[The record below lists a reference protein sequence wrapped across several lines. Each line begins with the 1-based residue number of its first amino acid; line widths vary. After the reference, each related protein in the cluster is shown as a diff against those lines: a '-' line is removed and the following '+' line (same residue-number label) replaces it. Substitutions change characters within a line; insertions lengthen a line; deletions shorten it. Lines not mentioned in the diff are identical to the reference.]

1 MFFSL
6 LFTQNTL
13 LYLESVNQ
21 ATFLNSLFLHVLL
34 AVCLSWL
41 VFEVSLSLAHLQKD
55 CVLLG
60 SSAPSLLT
68 PCPRGAHLWP
78 CIRINPLPRL
88 ITWIRTLSGWEG
100 PRQFHRGFPWAAFKT
115 SLGVLFTPVPPQAPT
130 IATSLSSRSLLRTW
144 GIFSRYVYT
153 RSPNA
158 VCPRLPSCLQALL
171 ITQICFLPCVYILVN
186 DVRLHQFLQAGNLVT
201 AFKFSLSLSSPMS
214 TQVISVPSLLFSK
227 VVQCSPCTWVLS

>member
-6 LFTQNTL
+6 WFTQNTL
-13 LYLESVNQ
+13 PYLESGNQ

-55 CVLLG
+55 CVRLG

-78 CIRINPLPRL
+78 CIRIGPLPRL
-88 ITWIRTLSGWEG
+88 ITWIGTLSGWEG
-100 PRQFHRGFPWAAFKT
+100 PRQFHRGFPCTAFKT
-115 SLGVLFTPVPPQAPT
+115 SLGVLFTPVPPQAPM

-144 GIFSRYVYT
+144 GIFSR
-153 RSPNA
+153 
-158 VCPRLPSCLQALL
+158 L
-171 ITQICFLPCVYILVN
+171 
-186 DVRLHQFLQAGNLVT
+186 
-201 AFKFSLSLSSPMS
+201 S
-214 TQVISVPSLLFSK
+214 TQDLQTQYVQGCLPASRPFLSHQSAFS
-227 VVQCSPCTWVLS
+227 PAFLS